1 MRSHQRLQNWG
12 ANFPLEIV
20 KLKKINDF
28 IYICMHV
35 NRASLMSQV
44 KEFARR
50 CRRYKRCGFDPWVRK
65 ITWEGNCYPLQYS
78 CLESPKDRG
87 IDILH
92 SLSAIKESYMT
103 KHKWYTCPYMYIYMY
118 IYIFIPYVC
127 KFIISIFIGNKR
139 TSLLSVLKN
148 ILNAF
153 TNVTKFPKLFC
164 QSQFLN
170 FIT

>member
-44 KEFARR
+44 KEFAWR

-65 ITWEGNCYPLQYS
+65 IPWEGNGYPLQYS

-103 KHKWYTCPYMYIYMY
+103 KHKWYTCPYMYIYICTYTFSFPMCVNLLY
-118 IYIFIPYVC
+118 LFLLGIKEPACC
-127 KFIISIFIGNKR
+127 KFWKTFWMPLQMLQNFQNCFANHSF
-139 TSLLSVLKN
+139 L
-148 ILNAF
+148 IL
-153 TNVTKFPKLFC
+153 
-164 QSQFLN
+164 
-170 FIT
+170 